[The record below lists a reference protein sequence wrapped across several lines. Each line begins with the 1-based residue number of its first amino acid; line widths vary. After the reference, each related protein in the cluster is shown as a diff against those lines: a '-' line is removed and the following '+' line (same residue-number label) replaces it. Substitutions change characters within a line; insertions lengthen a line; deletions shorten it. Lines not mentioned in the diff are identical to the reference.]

1 MQKKNLF
8 LVIMML
14 MAMVFSIPSYAQFG
28 QPDSKKNT
36 NNDDFKSQKR
46 LYIGGGLGFG
56 ISSYSTSLMVA
67 PVVGYRLSP
76 SFDIGGRFT
85 YAYNRY
91 EDPYTNTK
99 YSFNDFGLGAF
110 ARYYLFFF
118 RDLFLHAEYEAINYE
133 YIDSQGGA
141 SLDPDK
147 ERRWMSGVYLGGGY
161 RQWIGQTAF
170 IDIAVLWNVIN
181 DIYVT
186 TNNPIFRI
194 GFGVGL

>member
-1 MQKKNLF
+1 MRKKNLF

-14 MAMVFSIPSYAQFG
+14 MAMIFSIPSYAQFG

-36 NNDDFKSQKR
+36 NNDSFKSQKR

-67 PVVGYRLSP
+67 PMVGYRLSP

-110 ARYYLFFF
+110 VRYYLFFF
-118 RDLFLHAEYEAINYE
+118 NDLFLHAEYEAINYE
-133 YIDSQGGA
+133 YIDSQGGVY
-141 SLDPDK
+141 LDPDK
-147 ERRWMSGVYLGGGY
+147 QRRWMSGLYFGGGY